1 LTIIGRSDALAHL
14 GAIYFERFSDIIDLS
29 MSIDS
34 YVSLKM
40 TKETTC
46 TRAVARASGYKHYYS
61 GESCRAGH
69 VAERYTSTAQCVE
82 CKRTQYKSSVGKSRK
97 AAHAKKYR
105 ESEKGRHY
113 RLLENAKRRAIKK
126 NLEFSLTL
134 DDILIPKFCPLIGI
148 EIQLGG
154 DGLFNM
160 NSPSLDRIDNSQGY
174 VRGNVAVI
182 SLKANKIKSDLSI
195 LELQFLA
202 HSLLRYVGQEGS
214 NSSLLPTS
222 IGAD

>member
-1 LTIIGRSDALAHL
+1 
-14 GAIYFERFSDIIDLS
+14 
-29 MSIDS
+29 
-34 YVSLKM
+34 M
-40 TKETTC
+40 TEPTTC
-46 TRAVARASGYKHYYS
+46 TRADARASGQKHYYS
-61 GESCRAGH
+61 GEPCHAGH
-69 VAERYTSTAQCVE
+69 LAERYTSTAQCVE
-82 CKRTQYKSSVGKSRK
+82 CKRIQYQSSGGKSRK

-113 RLLENAKRRAIKK
+113 RLFENAKRRAKKK
-126 NLEFSLTL
+126 NLEFSITL

-174 VRGNVAVI
+174 VKGNVAVI

-202 HSLLRYVGQEGS
+202 QSLLRYVGQEDA
-214 NSSLLPTS
+214 NSSFLPAAL
-222 IGAD
+222 IKIQC